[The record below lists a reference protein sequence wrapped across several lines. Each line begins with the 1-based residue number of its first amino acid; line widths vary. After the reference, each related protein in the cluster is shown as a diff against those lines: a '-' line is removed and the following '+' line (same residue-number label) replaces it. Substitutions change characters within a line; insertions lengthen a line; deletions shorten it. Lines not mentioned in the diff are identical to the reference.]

1 MSTVDLIFLSGTIAA
16 FIVFAG
22 VLGWVGHDYT
32 RSRNGKT
39 ASGE

>member
-1 MSTVDLIFLSGTIAA
+1 MNDVELIFLGGTIAA
-16 FIVFAG
+16 FVIFAS

-32 RSRNGKT
+32 RSRNGKI